1 MHTFNTLRIDMYIH
15 VRTLYSL
22 HLRVALRS
30 LSFQGENKENKRE
43 RVQVKLLPRLCFLLI
58 FHYTLRPSFT
68 FSSHCDSKHS
78 DSPSPFHDKE
88 EPLRK
93 KRLHTSLY
101 KGVDLMYLWESPPTN
116 QLHIYG
122 IHYKSSI
129 STPKQVR
136 SQLFSTPPTPRGE
149 DFSGR
154 LQLKG
159 NEKKEKQQR
168 KARLQSS

>member
-1 MHTFNTLRIDMYIH
+1 MSALFTLCIWESHCVPSHSKVKIKKIRG
-15 VRTLYSL
+15 RECRWSYSPASVSYWFFTTHLDL
-22 HLRVALRS
+22 HL
-30 LSFQGENKENKRE
+30 LSART
-43 RVQVKLLPRLCFLLI
+43 VIP
-58 FHYTLRPSFT
+58 
-68 FSSHCDSKHS
+68 KHL